1 MKNIMLTF
9 ALLLLTI
16 AGFSQKI
23 DGAWQYKSGST
34 EYTLVF
40 VDGYC
45 SFSTFD
51 LANKKFINTQGG
63 PYTVDNN
70 SIKITWE
77 YNAEKAGKD
86 LDSWLGKTA
95 SFSYKLDANLVSNI
109 TGQEAKWQRVDENK
123 NALSGVW
130 RITGRQQGA
139 EVQNMPLRERR
150 TLKIL
155 SGTRFQWAAINIK
168 TGEFSGTGGGR
179 YTFENGKYTE
189 HIEFFSRDNSR
200 VGSSL
205 SFDAKVENGNWI
217 HSGLSSSGAAI
228 YEVWSKLEKQ

>member
-1 MKNIMLTF
+1 MKNIILTF
-9 ALLLLTI
+9 ALLLMTI

-23 DGAWQYKSGST
+23 DGAWKYQSGSI
-34 EYTLVF
+34 EYTAVF
-40 VDGYC
+40 VDGY
-45 SFSTFD
+45 FSLSIFD

-63 PYTVDNN
+63 PYTTDK
-70 SIKITWE
+70 STIKVTWE
-77 YNAEKAGKD
+77 YNAEKAGKE

-95 SFSYKLDANLVSNI
+95 SFTYKLDVGLISNI
-109 TGQEAKWQRVDENK
+109 TGQDVKWQRIDDNN

-130 RITGRQQGA
+130 RITGRQQGT
-139 EVQNMPLRERR
+139 EMQNMPLRERR

-155 SGTRFQWAAINIK
+155 SGTRFQWVAINIK

-200 VGSSL
+200 AGSSL
-205 SFDAKVENGNWI
+205 SFDAKIENGNWV
-217 HSGLSSSGAAI
+217 HSGLSSSGTAI
-228 YEVWSKLEKQ
+228 HEVWSKL